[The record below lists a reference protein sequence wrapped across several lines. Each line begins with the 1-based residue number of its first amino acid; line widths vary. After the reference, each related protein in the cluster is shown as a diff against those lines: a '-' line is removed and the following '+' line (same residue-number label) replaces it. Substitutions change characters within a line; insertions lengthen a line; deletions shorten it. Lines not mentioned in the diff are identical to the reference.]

1 MSKVNLFSGDKFN
14 GTYQKLVKEARSLS
28 DSLINT
34 TRGSQADAMNLSELQ
49 TKVVS
54 VNNLLVY
61 HKDYLSYKKKDSRTP
76 YTEFP
81 QFLAKNNLDIIK
93 DSIDHNDIVTFS
105 LFFNYDNS
113 TKLEFDTLSPFIA
126 GIYLSRIL
134 GGSCKSMDDN
144 NVSQQFFSYVTA
156 KTEEEKKM
164 GIYAINRAIKF
175 IKDKYY
181 PILTSHFDASSSNL
195 VRFDYKNMSVIE
207 NSSKGKVING
217 NVKFGGVGIP
227 LSKFTFISIEE
238 HRDEYMCDLI
248 ASLMVAGVTY
258 GLGIPFKFLGL
269 IPYTK
274 EKLVD
279 PTVLSAATGSIDFK
293 DRFIW

>member
-14 GTYQKLVKEARSLS
+14 ETYQKLVKEARSLS
-28 DSLINT
+28 DSLLNT
-34 TRGSQADAMNLSELQ
+34 TRGSQADSLSNQDFQ

-61 HKDYLSYKKKDSRTP
+61 HKDYLNYKKKSSKAP

-81 QFLAKNNLDIIK
+81 QFLAKNNLNMI
-93 DSIDHNDIVTFS
+93 DSVLGSYDNVTFS

-126 GIYLSRIL
+126 GVYLSRIL
-134 GGSCKSMDDN
+134 GGSSKHMDDN
-144 NVSQQFFSYVTA
+144 NLSQNFFSYVTA

-175 IKDKYY
+175 IKDRYY
-181 PILTSHFDASSSNL
+181 PILTSQFDADSNDL
-195 VRFDYKNMSVIE
+195 VRFDYRNMNVTA
-207 NSSKGKVING
+207 NSSSGKVING
-217 NVKFGGVGIP
+217 GTKFGGVGIP
-227 LSKFTFISIEE
+227 LGKFTLISIES

-248 ASLMVAGVTY
+248 ASLMVAGTTY
-258 GLGIPFKFLGL
+258 GLGIPFKFLGM
-269 IPYTK
+269 IPYTR
-274 EKLVD
+274 ENLVD
-279 PTVLSAATGSIDFK
+279 PTVLSAAAGVVEYR